1 MIEVIKLLAYP
12 VGFGMF
18 AKVCYMIAVVV
29 FG

>member
-1 MIEVIKLLAYP
+1 MESLKLMAYP
-12 VGFGMF
+12 LGFGMF